1 VSDLSWLILTIFQ
14 IISGQLQLHRI
25 HPQNILL
32 TGSSPVLQSNHVI
45 LNQPTTQPVVLD
57 PPQTSQTSRQPSSQ
71 QDVIALVNPAD
82 SSRLQMVYSSGGNAV
97 IYAPQ
102 PSNLKRN
109 ENTIMSSGDVVALQ
123 HTPVIQTAAISQDNG
138 NGWGRGIW
146 IR

>member
-1 VSDLSWLILTIFQ
+1 M
-14 IISGQLQLHRI
+14 
-25 HPQNILL
+25 
-32 TGSSPVLQSNHVI
+32 
-45 LNQPTTQPVVLD
+45 NQPTTQPVVLD

-138 NGWGRGIW
+138 NG
-146 IR
+146 